1 MQVLVVVVVVVM
13 MITIMMMMMPITIMT
28 RFYHRQWM
36 FTSFVVCSGSCGQQK
51 QLFYC
56 PAHFDKACCSCT
68 MDSRVLVHRMPL
80 SLLFQVHVIVAG
92 DHDARVLP
100 TCGGDDLFVNI
111 KEMPKGE
118 GGRVCCVGLVV
129 RVCVCVCMCV
139 YVCAC
144 VCPCVYV
151 LIFVCLSVCVT
162 LSASV
167 YVCVWLFVLPHL
179 VMYMRRAG

>member
-129 RVCVCVCMCV
+129 RVCVCL
-139 YVCAC
+139 Y
-144 VCPCVYV
+144 VYV
-151 LIFVCLSVCVT
+151 LVLVLVCEYVNMCLFVCVC
-162 LSASV
+162 L
-167 YVCVWLFVLPHL
+167 YVCLCLHLCMCMCACGCLFCH
-179 VMYMRRAG
+179 A